1 MYVHKEHNAN
11 LIKKQLNIRRL
22 YLQAKRKNEIENI
35 DRYINIL
42 KEKFYNTYHQSFDDY
57 IKIKK

>member
-42 KEKFYNTYHQSFDDY
+42 KEKF
-57 IKIKK
+57 